1 MIRRY
6 IAWRNRNA
14 HDKRLR
20 EIVNRQTLP
29 EGALVARGP
38 LRIKRLHWA
47 VFTNVPRRPVLGPL
61 RAPPPGGP
69 STLPRLPRIVATVG
83 WSGPRV
89 VLADRQRPLLLRLG
103 PGQIPKVLDLS
114 RLAKLRGD
122 RSQVAAIDH

>member
-1 MIRRY
+1 MSLDVLS
-6 IAWRNRNA
+6 W
-14 HDKRLR
+14 DLSGRLLL
-20 EIVNRQTLP
+20 E
-29 EGALVARGP
+29 A
-38 LRIKRLHWA
+38 
-47 VFTNVPRRPVLGPL
+47 
-61 RAPPPGGP
+61 P